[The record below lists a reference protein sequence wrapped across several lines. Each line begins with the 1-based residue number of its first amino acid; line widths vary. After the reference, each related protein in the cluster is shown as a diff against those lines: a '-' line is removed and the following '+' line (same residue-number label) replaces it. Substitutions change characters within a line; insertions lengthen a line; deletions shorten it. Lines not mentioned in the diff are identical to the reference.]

1 MAILIK
7 PILTEKATSSNDKGK
22 FSFIVDRKAN
32 KVQVKKAVEKTYDVN
47 VVSVNTINVL
57 GKSVSKFTKTGIVSG
72 RKPSYKK
79 AIVQLKEGEFIDFY
93 SQISLYSPKLSCLD
107 FIHIFGNL
115 NHLDYR
121 HLIQCLF
128 LFLRVRIIFEM
139 KETPPIEALCVEF
152 DLDFLSVLIAC
163 FFGSFILNQSCY
175 PYYEYLHSCPCTD

>member
-22 FSFIVDRKAN
+22 FSFIVDTKAN

-79 AIVQLKEGEFIDFY
+79 AIVKLKEGEFIDFY
-93 SQISLYSPKLSCLD
+93 SQI
-107 FIHIFGNL
+107 
-115 NHLDYR
+115 
-121 HLIQCLF
+121 
-128 LFLRVRIIFEM
+128 
-139 KETPPIEALCVEF
+139 
-152 DLDFLSVLIAC
+152 
-163 FFGSFILNQSCY
+163 
-175 PYYEYLHSCPCTD
+175 

>member
-22 FSFIVDRKAN
+22 FSFIVERNAN

-57 GKSVSKFTKTGIVSG
+57 GKSVSKFTKTGIVNG

-93 SQISLYSPKLSCLD
+93 SQI
-107 FIHIFGNL
+107 
-115 NHLDYR
+115 
-121 HLIQCLF
+121 
-128 LFLRVRIIFEM
+128 
-139 KETPPIEALCVEF
+139 
-152 DLDFLSVLIAC
+152 
-163 FFGSFILNQSCY
+163 
-175 PYYEYLHSCPCTD
+175 

>member
-22 FSFIVDRKAN
+22 FSFFVDRKAN

-57 GKSVSKFTKTGIVSG
+57 GKSVSKFTKTGIVNG

-93 SQISLYSPKLSCLD
+93 SQI
-107 FIHIFGNL
+107 
-115 NHLDYR
+115 
-121 HLIQCLF
+121 
-128 LFLRVRIIFEM
+128 
-139 KETPPIEALCVEF
+139 
-152 DLDFLSVLIAC
+152 
-163 FFGSFILNQSCY
+163 
-175 PYYEYLHSCPCTD
+175 

>member
-22 FSFIVDRKAN
+22 FCFIVDRKAN

-57 GKSVSKFTKTGIVSG
+57 GKSVSKFTKTGIVNG

-93 SQISLYSPKLSCLD
+93 SQI
-107 FIHIFGNL
+107 
-115 NHLDYR
+115 
-121 HLIQCLF
+121 
-128 LFLRVRIIFEM
+128 
-139 KETPPIEALCVEF
+139 
-152 DLDFLSVLIAC
+152 
-163 FFGSFILNQSCY
+163 
-175 PYYEYLHSCPCTD
+175 